1 MWYIFPQIGG
11 LGFSEM
17 SKRYA
22 ISDLLEA
29 SAYLAHPVL
38 GKRLK
43 EISAALLLLRTN
55 NANQVMGSPDD
66 LKLRSSMTLFAQV
79 PGADP
84 VFAAVRQKYFQGEND
99 KATLHCCKANVFQ
112 LLSFASFSA
121 TARSMLTL
129 TLSGFASVNAR

>member
-1 MWYIFPQIGG
+1 MSSDNLKLFLDAQQRDYATALSEIKAGRERSHWIWYIFPQIGG

-22 ISDLLEA
+22 ISDLPGA
-29 SAYLAHPVL
+29 VAYLEHPVL

-43 EISAALLLLRTN
+43 EIAGALLELKSN

-79 PGADP
+79 PGSDP
-84 VFAAVRQKYFQGEND
+84 VFAAVIGKYFQGETD
-99 KATLHCCKANVFQ
+99 KATLQQ
-112 LLSFASFSA
+112 L
-121 TARSMLTL
+121 
-129 TLSGFASVNAR
+129 